1 MKVKKQIGSLSV
13 IAMDYDLNVFKE
25 YESLSQLS
33 KDIGEGHTFNQNS
46 LKVLHSGF
54 VSSFYGK
61 LIILKKFYKKNKNF
75 KYTVRAKGL
84 CNKVKSS
91 QQINAQLKF
100 RNNYNRRIAILNDDF
115 TIKELLICSMK
126 DLANKYGIKEST
138 VKSHL
143 LRAPERIYKIAI
155 NERRHESDALVIH
168 MTKYNNLISRI
179 ENHKTSYA

>member
-1 MKVKKQIGSLSV
+1 MKKGNLGGLSV
-13 IAMDYDLNVFKE
+13 VAMDYDLNIYAE
-25 YESLSQLS
+25 YESLSKLS

-46 LKVLHSGF
+46 LKVLHSGY

-61 LIILKKFYKKNKNF
+61 LIILKKFYKNDLNF

-91 QQINAQLKF
+91 QQIHAQLKF
-100 RNNYNRRIAILNDDF
+100 RKNYNRRIAILNDDF

-155 NERRHESDALVIH
+155 NERRHESTALVIH
-168 MTKYNNLISRI
+168 MTKYNNLINRI
-179 ENHKTSYA
+179 EDYRTNYA